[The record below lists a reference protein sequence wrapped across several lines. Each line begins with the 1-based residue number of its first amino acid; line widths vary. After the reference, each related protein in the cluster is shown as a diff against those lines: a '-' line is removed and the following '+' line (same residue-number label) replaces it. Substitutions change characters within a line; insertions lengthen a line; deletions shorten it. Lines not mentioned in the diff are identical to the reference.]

1 MRAPKNETN
10 SIGIALFSDGQWA
23 RYGTTGGTVR
33 YFGMQA
39 RQGVTLNHGKPKPSK
54 RTASAR
60 NPAPDECADGGS
72 GNRSIRTTALQ
83 QGLRAAY
90 RTVVEEPLPDRLL
103 ALLQQLDGD
112 GSGRR

>member
-1 MRAPKNETN
+1 M
-10 SIGIALFSDGQWA
+10 
-23 RYGTTGGTVR
+23 
-33 YFGMQA
+33 
-39 RQGVTLNHGKPKPSK
+39 NHGKPKPSK
-54 RTASAR
+54 RTAPAR
-60 NPAPDECADGGS
+60 NRAPEECADSGN
-72 GNRSIRTTALQ
+72 GNRSIRNTALQ